1 MEVGIPIILLSLLVF
16 LLAVV
21 GIGICLVPWII
32 AKSRGHNNSLAIL
45 VCSIAGIFIFGITFG
60 TLWFVA
66 LIWAFTSNT
75 K

>member
-1 MEVGIPIILLSLLVF
+1 MEVGIPIILLILLSLLGF
-16 LLAVV
+16 LLVV
-21 GIGICLVPWII
+21 GISLVPWII

-45 VCSIAGIFIFGITFG
+45 ICSIAGIFFTFGI
-60 TLWFVA
+60 LWVVA

>member
-1 MEVGIPIILLSLLVF
+1 MEVGIPIILLILLSLLGF
-16 LLAVV
+16 LLAV
-21 GIGICLVPWII
+21 GICLVPWII

-45 VCSIAGIFIFGITFG
+45 ICSIAGIFTFGI
-60 TLWFVA
+60 LWVIA

>member
-1 MEVGIPIILLSLLVF
+1 MEVGIPIILLILLSLFVF
-16 LLAVV
+16 FLAV
-21 GIGICLVPWII
+21 GICLVPWII

-45 VCSIAGIFIFGITFG
+45 ICSIAGVFTFGI
-60 TLWFVA
+60 LWVVA

>member
-1 MEVGIPIILLSLLVF
+1 MEVGIPIILLILLSLLGF
-16 LLAVV
+16 LLAV
-21 GIGICLVPWII
+21 GICLVPWII

-45 VCSIAGIFIFGITFG
+45 ICSIAGIFTFGI
-60 TLWFVA
+60 LWVVA

>member
-1 MEVGIPIILLSLLVF
+1 MEVGIPIILLILLSLLGF
-16 LLAVV
+16 LLVV
-21 GIGICLVPWII
+21 GISLVPWII

-45 VCSIAGIFIFGITFG
+45 ICSIAGIFTFGI
-60 TLWFVA
+60 LWVVA

>member
-1 MEVGIPIILLSLLVF
+1 MEVGIPIILFILLSLLGF
-16 LLAVV
+16 LLVV
-21 GIGICLVPWII
+21 GISLVPWII

-45 VCSIAGIFIFGITFG
+45 ICSIAGIFTFGI
-60 TLWFVA
+60 LWVVA

>member
-1 MEVGIPIILLSLLVF
+1 MEVGIPIILLSLLGF
-16 LLAVV
+16 LLVV
-21 GIGICLVPWII
+21 GISLVPWII

-45 VCSIAGIFIFGITFG
+45 ICSIAGIFTFGI
-60 TLWFVA
+60 LWVVA

>member
-1 MEVGIPIILLSLLVF
+1 MEVGIPIILLWLLLGFF
-16 LLAVV
+16 LLAV
-21 GIGICLVPWII
+21 GICLALVPWII

-45 VCSIAGIFIFGITFG
+45 ICSIAGIFTFGI
-60 TLWFVA
+60 LWVVA

>member
-1 MEVGIPIILLSLLVF
+1 MEVGIPIVLLILLSLLGF
-16 LLAVV
+16 LLAV
-21 GIGICLVPWII
+21 GICLVPWII

-45 VCSIAGIFIFGITFG
+45 ICSIAGIFTFGI
-60 TLWFVA
+60 LWVVA

>member
-1 MEVGIPIILLSLLVF
+1 MEVIIPIILLWLLGF
-16 LLAVV
+16 LLT
-21 GIGICLVPWII
+21 IGICLVPWII

-45 VCSIAGIFIFGITFG
+45 ICSIAGIFTFGI
-60 TLWFVA
+60 LWVVA

>member
-1 MEVGIPIILLSLLVF
+1 MEVGIIILLSLLGLF
-16 LLAVV
+16 LA
-21 GIGICLVPWII
+21 IGICLAPWII

-45 VCSIAGIFIFGITFG
+45 ICSIAGIFTFGI
-60 TLWFVA
+60 LWVVA

>member
-1 MEVGIPIILLSLLVF
+1 MEVGIPIILLILLSLLGF
-16 LLAVV
+16 LLAV
-21 GIGICLVPWII
+21 GICLVPWII

-45 VCSIAGIFIFGITFG
+45 ICSIAGVFTFGI
-60 TLWFVA
+60 LWVVA

>member
-1 MEVGIPIILLSLLVF
+1 MEVGIPIILLILLSLLGF
-16 LLAVV
+16 LFAA
-21 GIGICLVPWII
+21 GICLVPWII

-45 VCSIAGIFIFGITFG
+45 ICSIAGIFTFGI
-60 TLWFVA
+60 LWVVA